1 MDDGAAGLDRPGLP
15 SCAGPTRRLPALHR
29 AHRSGPTA
37 DFDVGIAGSPTTTSD
52 GTTQDGRPGCEYGPV
67 SGPARGSARSR
78 SARWIHPRG
87 DRELGVPTP
96 ARPGL
101 RLITAGSAV
110 PTEGRRLQ
118 LRGVPA
124 VQPGRRFSDEMASAG
139 PGTNRPFL
147 TNRRVATVHHRP
159 RSSALRPQRI
169 RDYLHSA
176 GRVGVHH
183 PSQARHR
190 AGAPAACDRRGAI
203 SPITR
208 RPASP
213 GSSSSRPRACRQQK
227 RQALSP

>member
-1 MDDGAAGLDRPGLP
+1 MSRWTTERRGWTDRACRAVRGPLD
-15 SCAGPTRRLPALHR
+15 RLPALYR

-37 DFDVGIAGSPTTTSD
+37 DFDVGIAGLPTTTSD
-52 GTTQDGRPGCEYGPV
+52 GTTQDGRPGCEYGPM

-139 PGTNRPFL
+139 PGTNRPFPHESPGGYGSPSTAVIGSPPTKNPGL
-147 TNRRVATVHHRP
+147 PPLGGQGRCPPPFASA
-159 RSSALRPQRI
+159 SS
-169 RDYLHSA
+169 
-176 GRVGVHH
+176 
-183 PSQARHR
+183 
-190 AGAPAACDRRGAI
+190 RRGA
-203 SPITR
+203 
-208 RPASP
+208 
-213 GSSSSRPRACRQQK
+213 SS
-227 RQALSP
+227 L